1 MCNNIYVFLNIY
13 ISKKKVHL
21 NNVIQEMGGAH
32 PVQCPWLG
40 RSHDHAQELLTCP
53 LVYRVNSSGCEASV
67 TFHKLAQL
75 LIDLG
80 ILVSQE
86 DPSDPQLSLD
96 VDEADL
102 PGFPAFLSILVDVRR
117 PRRRRQDERLHV
129 ALLLV
134 YLPLRAEGG
143 QSYLGVFTD
152 GRRLVSRRR
161 AVRQLIAD
169 SDGYIQEE
177 TFVWVV
183 LLAGLVEL
191 SAVLSEVVLEAVQ
204 LAEGQVCRGH
214 LKTVQPEL
222 QEITG

>member
-1 MCNNIYVFLNIY
+1 
-13 ISKKKVHL
+13 
-21 NNVIQEMGGAH
+21 MGGAH
-32 PVQCPWLG
+32 PVQCPRLG
-40 RSHDHAQELLTCP
+40 CSHDHAQELLTCP
-53 LVYRVNSSGCEASV
+53 LVYGVNSGGCEASV

-102 PGFPAFLSILVDVRR
+102 PGFPTFLSILVYIRR
-117 PRRRRQDERLHV
+117 PGRWCQDERLHV

-152 GRRLVSRRR
+152 GWCLVSWRR
-161 AVRQLIAD
+161 AVGQLIAD
-169 SDGYIQEE
+169 GDGYIQEE

-204 LAEGQVCRGH
+204 LA
-214 LKTVQPEL
+214 
-222 QEITG
+222 